1 MGLTQHSDSQ
11 VATSLLPITELSV
24 NFLQGSRSSSP
35 AALEGFSNYAVALL
49 QGSRRNLTVFRNF
62 LYGSPLF
69 LFQSITVLKKK
80 PEAAKYSHLQV

>member
-1 MGLTQHSDSQ
+1 MGLTQHPDSQ

-49 QGSRRNLTVFRNF
+49 QGSRRNLTARSVISCMAVHCSHYNQ
-62 LYGSPLF
+62 LLF
-69 LFQSITVLKKK
+69 
-80 PEAAKYSHLQV
+80 

>member
-49 QGSRRNLTVFRNF
+49 QGSRRNLTARSVISYMAVRCSYFSQ
-62 LYGSPLF
+62 LLF
-69 LFQSITVLKKK
+69 
-80 PEAAKYSHLQV
+80 